1 MKLVSSDTISENL
14 VELLTGVELG
24 TNGAKYVHLD
34 IKERIKEADHPL
46 SFSLERNNRLIA
58 NITFCVRD
66 TGYYLRYFTFSSAF
80 QSQGSKNKSAKRK
93 PSQLEKEISRVFQ
106 NLISNKPSFPL
117 YAYIDYDN
125 DRSRLFSERFGFEN
139 YSDIVSRTYSR
150 INPKKNQN
158 ITLIDDWEAISEEIK
173 AAYGADEFYH
183 EAHIKKGPYLVL
195 KNDKGVMIACA
206 KFSKVHWRIISLPGR
221 YGSFLVKILPFI
233 PFLNRLIKP
242 KDHFFLVPDVVL
254 TKNNSSEDIET
265 LFDSALD
272 LFKVN
277 SLIWFIDPN
286 KPIYKEQS
294 KRIKWGIL
302 DKILGEKKVAVVT
315 LNHKSHYSE
324 KKPVFVSAFDL
335 I

>member
-14 VELLTGVELG
+14 LELLSGLELG
-24 TNGAKYVHLD
+24 TNGAKY
-34 IKERIKEADHPL
+34 
-46 SFSLERNNRLIA
+46 
-58 NITFCVRD
+58 
-66 TGYYLRYFTFSSAF
+66 YLRYFAFSRSF
-80 QSQGSKNKSAKRK
+80 QSLSNKKFSTNRK
-93 PSQLEKEISRVFQ
+93 SSQLEKEISQVFQ
-106 NLISNKPSFPL
+106 GLISNKPSFPF

-158 ITLIDDWEAISEEIK
+158 ISLIDDWEAISGEIK
-173 AAYGADEFYH
+173 DAYGADEFYH

-315 LNHKSHYSE
+315 RNHKSHYSE

>member
-1 MKLVSSDTISENL
+1 MKLVSSNTISEDL
-14 VELLTGVELG
+14 VELLSGVELG

-34 IKERIKEADHPL
+34 IKERIKEADNPL

-58 NITFCVRD
+58 NITFCERD
-66 TGYYLRYFTFSSAF
+66 TGYYLRYFAFSRAF
-80 QSQGSKNKSAKRK
+80 QSRGNTKKSFKRN
-93 PSQLEKEISRVFQ
+93 PSRLEKEISQIFQ
-106 NLISNKPSFPL
+106 DLTSKKPSHPL

-158 ITLIDDWEAISEEIK
+158 IIIINDWESIVGEIK
-173 AAYGADEFYH
+173 AAYGSDEFYH
-183 EAHIKKGPYLVL
+183 EGHIKKGPYVVL
-195 KNDKGVMIACA
+195 NDDKGVMIACA

-221 YGSFLVKILPFI
+221 YGSLLVKILPFI

-242 KDHFFLVPDVVL
+242 KNHFFLVPDVVL
-254 TKNNSSEDIET
+254 SKNNSPKDIES
-265 LFDSALD
+265 LFDGALH
-272 LFKVN
+272 LFGVN

-286 KPIYKEQS
+286 KDIYKGQS
-294 KRIKWGIL
+294 KKINWGLL
-302 DKILGEKKVAVVT
+302 DKILGEKKVALAT
-315 LNHKSHYSE
+315 RNHKTRYSE
-324 KKPVFVSAFDL
+324 KRPVFVSAFDL

>member
-14 VELLTGVELG
+14 IELLSGVELG

-34 IKERIKEADHPL
+34 IKERIKQADNPL

-58 NITFCVRD
+58 NITFCVREK
-66 TGYYLRYFTFSSAF
+66 GYYLRYFAFGRAF
-80 QSQGSKNKSAKRK
+80 QSRSNKKKSSKRK
-93 PSQLEKEISRVFQ
+93 PSRFEKEISQIFQ
-106 NLISNKPSFPL
+106 DLISNKPSLPF

-150 INPKKNQN
+150 INPKKNKN
-158 ITLIDDWEAISEEIK
+158 ITLINDWEAIKGEIK

-183 EAHIKKGPYLVL
+183 EGHIKKGPYVVL
-195 KNDKGVMIACA
+195 NDDNGVMISCA

-221 YGSFLVKILPFI
+221 YGSFLVKIIPFI

-242 KDHFFLVPDVVL
+242 KNHFFLVPDVVL
-254 TKNNSSEDIET
+254 SKNKSPKDIES
-265 LFDSALD
+265 LFDGALH
-272 LFKVN
+272 LFGVN

-286 KPIYKEQS
+286 KDIYKQQR
-294 KRIKWGIL
+294 KKIKWGLL
-302 DKILGEKKVAVVT
+302 DIILGEKKVALAT
-315 LNHKSHYSE
+315 RNHKTPYSE
-324 KKPVFVSAFDL
+324 KRPVFVSAFDL